1 MSRISRT
8 LSVVCSAAVIAAV
21 TVGVP
26 AAPASATTTTVDC
39 TTDGTTTGTFTI
51 TDNEVTD
58 DSACTGDVI
67 IPNWVTSIGT
77 DAFRGSGLTSI
88 VIPKS
93 VTAIGTAAFSNA
105 AGLTLVTF
113 EPDSALH
120 TIGQLAFNAS
130 ALKSIVIPRSVKA
143 IAKQAFTN
151 ANGLAMVTFE
161 GDAPSFVGA
170 DAFRNVAPGAKANIS
185 HAAREFGTSG
195 IWNNLIVVRAAAPLN
210 GALTPE
216 FGAPVRTA
224 DGFTV
229 NVTNFDGEFTWV
241 ANAGG
246 VLDGVLTVTGV
257 DPGVEVTVTV
267 TTLRDGY
274 ADGSATVTGA
284 AREGAEAAPVDART
298 VLPSVTCSPL
308 PAQVGSLVTC
318 TVAGGV
324 SGIDILWRVAF
335 NPTVA
340 GEGLT
345 LDASGSG
352 EFSFTVPVA
361 ALGQELTIELVDWA
375 APMSLGVP
383 GGPVPT
389 SVPSGEGPVTVWPL
403 VLLLALAGGL
413 VLRRGVCAQ
422 A

>member
-1 MSRISRT
+1 MRRVRT
-8 LSVVCSAAVIAAV
+8 ADGFTVNVTNFDGEFTWVADVGGVLDGVLTVTGVDPGVEV
-21 TVGVP
+21 TVTVTTLRDGY
-26 AAPASATTTTVDC
+26 ADGSATV
-39 TTDGTTTGTFTI
+39 TG
-51 TDNEVTD
+51 
-58 DSACTGDVI
+58 
-67 IPNWVTSIGT
+67 
-77 DAFRGSGLTSI
+77 
-88 VIPKS
+88 
-93 VTAIGTAAFSNA
+93 
-105 AGLTLVTF
+105 
-113 EPDSALH
+113 
-120 TIGQLAFNAS
+120 
-130 ALKSIVIPRSVKA
+130 
-143 IAKQAFTN
+143 
-151 ANGLAMVTFE
+151 
-161 GDAPSFVGA
+161 
-170 DAFRNVAPGAKANIS
+170 
-185 HAAREFGTSG
+185 AARE
-195 IWNNLIVVRAAAPLN
+195 

-229 NVTNFDGEFTWV
+229 NVTNFDSGFGWV
-241 ANAGG
+241 PDRGA
-246 VLDGVLTVTGV
+246 VSDGVLTVT
-257 DPGVEVTVTV
+257 DIAPDVEVTVTV